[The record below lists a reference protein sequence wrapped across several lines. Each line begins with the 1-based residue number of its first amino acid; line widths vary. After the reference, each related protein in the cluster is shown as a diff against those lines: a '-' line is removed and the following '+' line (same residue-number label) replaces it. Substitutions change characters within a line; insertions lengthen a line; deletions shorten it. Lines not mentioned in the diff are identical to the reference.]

1 MENKEVEIKK
11 NKEYKI
17 NINYINFIE
26 EVIKNKIISKEE
38 LNKKYNEIVN
48 LRVNNIKRVDGR
60 NKRKEVKEV
69 LIGVLK
75 SKNIDIKEYN
85 KVSKEILEKFNK
97 RSNNYI
103 VVKN

>member
-1 MENKEVEIKK
+1 MENKEVEVKEV
-11 NKEYKI
+11 KEYKI

-38 LNKKYNEIVN
+38 LKNKYNEIVS
-48 LRVNNIKRVDGR
+48 LRVNNIKRVDRR

-85 KVSKEILEKFNK
+85 KVSKEVLEKFNK